1 VIRQFWWRRRA
12 AFGRGRWQ
20 PRHTALDDI
29 VRTAFAWREAH
40 PNGYGD

>member
-1 VIRQFWWRRRA
+1 VASARRIRA
-12 AFGRGRWQ
+12 EAGWQ